1 MRFGALRPSIA
12 VLAHLAI
19 VTIVGCASNAIHAP
33 ELAASAPR
41 AKIAEEAALFRELL
55 YAQCRDSWTRE
66 DFARTVLLPDAALYA
81 PNQTSFKAI
90 TRHVAKRRPEE
101 FLRNSVGSPPRG
113 TASKLAASAR
123 PPVTLIVIPGLSH
136 EAASSPLF
144 PEVLDSERSSFARQ
158 VARKLA
164 AASRGK
170 RMDRRYS
177 LADLKEIAVPLDEV
191 VQTGS
196 LDDANGQPLVQLIH
210 LHNVMGSLESYGR
223 IEDLYPIYK
232 RRLDKLFGIIGP
244 TPRLYVVGHS
254 RGAPIGLDL
263 VARLAADPSAK
274 EWAKDVEGYVALN
287 GALFGSHYANAFFDP
302 TKQPYRALSRHLAA
316 LRRLDEDAGII
327 GSIVNRHTIMTSL
340 VSMGAELTLN
350 PHLRKE
356 DWSYPPLPL
365 SAVAQAKGFEMQLKP
380 HASYFGDY
388 PRFIRR
394 VKTLVDAAETA
405 IRDLTHESRLKWW
418 ATHKI
423 PSRLR
428 YLTFS
433 STMASP
439 VTDRRIDRWQAALLD
454 APAAGRGLIEYQ
466 LLRAFY
472 NGYYDD
478 AGVALNDS
486 LTGVHEGSFWPDLH
500 RRLNPEQEPYRATPL
515 GLFGGSHLAIAYA
528 YAVGAEADKSYTF
541 PRTKFLLALA
551 QYIELQ
557 DQSGGPQELPLVR
570 GAAPRVPK
578 SSRKVEKPSL
588 SH

>member
-1 MRFGALRPSIA
+1 MRFGVRCPSVA

-19 VTIVGCASNAIHAP
+19 IAIAGCTSHTIHSP
-33 ELAASAPR
+33 ELTASAPK
-41 AKIAEEAALFRELL
+41 AKVAEEAALFRELL

-66 DFARTVLLPDAALYA
+66 DFARTVLLPDASLYT
-81 PNQTSFKAI
+81 PNQASFAAI

-101 FLRNSVGSPPRG
+101 FLRNSVGRPPKG
-113 TASKLAASAR
+113 TASKLAASGR

-144 PEVLDSERSSFARQ
+144 PEAIDDARSSFARQ
-158 VARKLA
+158 VARKLS

-177 LADLKEIAVPLDEV
+177 LAHLREIPVPLDEV
-191 VQTGS
+191 VQAGS
-196 LDDANGQPLVQLIH
+196 LDDADGQPLVQLIH
-210 LHNVMGSLESYGR
+210 LQNVMGSLESYGR

-263 VARLAADPSAK
+263 VARLATDSSAK
-274 EWAKDVEGYVALN
+274 AWSKDVEGYVALN

-302 TKQPYRALSRHLAA
+302 TKQPHRAFRRHLAA
-316 LRRLDEDAGII
+316 LRRLDENAGII
-327 GSIVNRHTIMTSL
+327 GSIVNRHTITTSL
-340 VSMGAELTLN
+340 LSMGAELTLN
-350 PHLRKE
+350 PYLRKE
-356 DWSYPPLPL
+356 DWPYPPLPL
-365 SAVAQAKGFEMQLKP
+365 SALAQAKDFETQLQP

-394 VKTLVDAAETA
+394 VKTLVNAAETA

-418 ATHKI
+418 ASHEL
-423 PSRLR
+423 PSKLR
-428 YLTFS
+428 YLSFS

-454 APAAGRGLIEYQ
+454 APASGRGLIEYQ

-486 LTGVHEGSFWPDLH
+486 LTGVHEGSFWPELH
-500 RRLNPEQEPYRATPL
+500 QKLNPAQKPYRATPL
-515 GLFGGSHLAIAYA
+515 GLFGASHLALVYA
-528 YAVGAEADKSYTF
+528 YAVGKEADKGYTF
-541 PRTKFLLALA
+541 PRDKFLLALA

-557 DQSGGPQELPLVR
+557 DQRGGRQELPLVR
-570 GAAPRVPK
+570 DAAPRAPTK
-578 SSRKVEKPSL
+578 AGKPEKTRL